1 MLYDNRP
8 MRQTVSTPG
17 TPELTANHD
26 AIIEFCGVTYRV
38 KGRAEALVSN
48 LSLAAKPSETL
59 VLLGR
64 SGSGKTTLLRLI
76 NRMLVPSDGQVLV
89 EGRPTS
95 EWDPIRLRRHIGYVI
110 QDAGLF
116 PHFTVAENVGLVP
129 RLENWEPSRI
139 AARTAELLSL
149 VGLPPGEFSQRRPAQ
164 LSGGQRQRVGVA
176 RALAADP
183 SILLMDEP
191 FGALDPVT
199 RAELQHEFSE
209 LARRLGKTIVFVTHD
224 LREAL
229 LLASRIVL
237 LQAGRIVASAPPQE
251 FLRIDHP
258 EVKAFAASLQI
269 VPGVSS

>member
-1 MLYDNRP
+1 MLYDMRP
-8 MRQTVSTPG
+8 MRQTNSATGSPDA
-17 TPELTANHD
+17 LANHD
-26 AIIEFCGVTYRV
+26 AIIEFRGVTYRV
-38 KGRAEALVSN
+38 KGRVEPLISDVS
-48 LSLAAKPSETL
+48 LSCNSSETL

-76 NRMLVPSDGQVLV
+76 NRMLEPSDGQVLV
-89 EGRPTS
+89 EGKATS

-129 RLENWEPSRI
+129 RLENWAPSRI
-139 AARTAELLSL
+139 AARSAELLSL
-149 VGLPPGEFSQRRPAQ
+149 VGLPPDEFAQRRPAQ

-258 EVKAFAASLQI
+258 EVKAFAASLQT
-269 VPGVSS
+269 VPGAPA